1 MADEMGLRDRKR
13 QRTRQALISAA
24 MRLFD
29 EKGYEQ
35 TTVAEIAAA
44 AEVSTKTFFNH
55 FTSKDE
61 VLFPHLSA
69 RIEDAV
75 AVIAQRKPAENIT
88 DVLMRAMEHMLADAV
103 REELDGGLAS
113 VRLPM
118 IISVPSVQAAT
129 LHRYFQAEARLA
141 EALQHAYPEVLDAP
155 AAGAVIGSLMGAA
168 LAAALICLQRGDTT
182 EQVQAAVLRAIDI
195 AMAGL
200 RSVGNNPHKPIGRR
214 GARQTASSNRN
225 LVLPAGH
232 DDPCTGGRQS

>member
-1 MADEMGLRDRKR
+1 MTDELGLRERKR
-13 QRTRQALISAA
+13 QRTREALISAA
-24 MRLFD
+24 MRLFA

-35 TTVAEIAAA
+35 TTVAEIAAM

-55 FTSKDE
+55 FASKDE

-75 AVIAQRKPAENIT
+75 GIIEQHKPTENIG
-88 DVLMRAMEHMLADAV
+88 DVLTRAMEHMLADAV
-103 REELDGGLAS
+103 KDELDGGLAS

-141 EALQHAYPEVLDAP
+141 EALHHAYPDILDAP

-182 EQVQAAVLRAIDI
+182 EQVQAATRQAISI

-200 RSVGNNPHKPIGRR
+200 RSLDIDP
-214 GARQTASSNRN
+214 QTA
-225 LVLPAGH
+225 P
-232 DDPCTGGRQS
+232 